1 MKRFLNTIIAVSIF
15 IGTIVYVYAADVSVQ
30 FDLPD
35 NSKITQT
42 GSLSLEQTISNINN
56 TVTVINNMKANG
68 QVTDAK
74 IIELTS
80 QIYSLEQA
88 TMDINLS
95 DKDLSDIALVLNS
108 AESAIEGLSNVQSAE
123 IAIMLSRQF
132 YGLTGG
138 KDLVEEFNRENNF
151 GIETESQGNT
161 APMPQPNGII
171 VMGPNGQVEHST
183 ADTPQ
188 NSKVVTGTPLVNS
201 FCDVKESDWYYMQVQ
216 AMVQKGLFAGKGNI
230 TNGIGTFSPNDT
242 MSKAEFIT
250 VVARMLYKDDEINNF
265 AKNSSVWWDKYYN
278 ACIEKG
284 IFNNKEMTY
293 DSMESGL
300 SREKMSFV
308 VMRTLKKLEPQS
320 FNPLDMAVASSII
333 PDYKTVSEHLKQY
346 VVHAYASGLLC
357 GTDTKGTFSPKA
369 TLTRAEASTVLYRMI
384 EADKRTPEKE
394 LYADTYQIAEN
405 PDYPIII
412 REDELSLRRLAREG
426 DIFIKADGTEIT
438 IKKGPHG
445 VIGEG
450 QGIAPDLGATSIAG
464 YGMNYTVID
473 YNVIE
478 SHFASFIP
486 YRDSRG
492 IQLTNQH
499 YAVNWMTGEGHWVG
513 DWEVIL
519 KNAKPSVNGNFYYQ
533 LSDDM
538 NFYWSGT
545 LNEWG
550 SLYYCSEKII
560 NNIKQANGLK

>member
-1 MKRFLNTIIAVSIF
+1 MIKFGPS
-15 IGTIVYVYAADVSVQ
+15 GS
-30 FDLPD
+30 D
-35 NSKITQT
+35 N
-42 GSLSLEQTISNINN
+42 
-56 TVTVINNMKANG
+56 
-68 QVTDAK
+68 
-74 IIELTS
+74 
-80 QIYSLEQA
+80 
-88 TMDINLS
+88 
-95 DKDLSDIALVLNS
+95 
-108 AESAIEGLSNVQSAE
+108 
-123 IAIMLSRQF
+123 
-132 YGLTGG
+132 
-138 KDLVEEFNRENNF
+138 EF
-151 GIETESQGNT
+151 
-161 APMPQPNGII
+161 
-171 VMGPNGQVEHST
+171 
-183 ADTPQ
+183 
-188 NSKVVTGTPLVNS
+188 
-201 FCDVKESDWYYMQVQ
+201 
-216 AMVQKGLFAGKGNI
+216 
-230 TNGIGTFSPNDT
+230 
-242 MSKAEFIT
+242 
-250 VVARMLYKDDEINNF
+250 
-265 AKNSSVWWDKYYN
+265 
-278 ACIEKG
+278 
-284 IFNNKEMTY
+284 
-293 DSMESGL
+293 
-300 SREKMSFV
+300 
-308 VMRTLKKLEPQS
+308 TLKT
-320 FNPLDMAVASSII
+320 
-333 PDYKTVSEHLKQY
+333 YKKDKNGAYLK
-346 VVHAYASGLLC
+346 
-357 GTDTKGTFSPKA
+357 P
-369 TLTRAEASTVLYRMI
+369 
-384 EADKRTPEKE
+384 
-394 LYADTYQIAEN
+394 EN

-550 SLYYCSEKII
+550 SLYYCSEKLI